1 MRNGLLA
8 LWGEVPERGGC
19 LIVVPPA
26 PDEAVGG
33 KQRNKQRVQ
42 TTPRLDI
49 LKGKQRMA
57 KRPRSAVQVSFVRV
71 QNGDTAQKD
80 SKVRIHPKDLGFC

>member
-1 MRNGLLA
+1 MKNGLLA

-19 LIVVPPA
+19 LIVVPPAPA

-49 LKGKQRMA
+49 LKGTQRMPRDPSQPYESPLSVCRMETLL
-57 KRPRSAVQVSFVRV
+57 KRIPTSEF
-71 QNGDTAQKD
+71 TQK
-80 SKVRIHPKDLGFC
+80 I

>member
-1 MRNGLLA
+1 MRNGPLV

-19 LIVVPPA
+19 RIVVPPA

-42 TTPRLDI
+42 TTPTLDI
-49 LKGKQRMA
+49 LKGTQRMA
-57 KRPRSAVQVSFVRV
+57 KRPRSAVQVSFVCV
-71 QNGDTAQKD
+71 QNGDSAQKD
-80 SKVRIHPKDLGFC
+80 SKVRI